1 MKIEEAV
8 EYMSLMYLERI
19 LKSFTQDYPSKKN
32 EEEYRE
38 IIKNNVDTLSKP
50 EGIDQRLNV
59 YFSDINKD
67 PYSNKLLYNFIL
79 RAVLSKPEF
88 YSTKDE
94 IIEDVIRA
102 EQNIIKLSK
111 DSDSFK
117 HLSQKSID
125 IYSAIL
131 ETALEDEVITNS
143 ELALLA
149 RLRKK
154 LSISEKDQY
163 LIQAKLGLFPVR
175 DNKVHKPSEINEII
189 DDLQKCGILFYC
201 NQFDNGSN
209 KVYVIPQEMVNGVK
223 SSLGVELIEDKYHL
237 LLQKLQKKQL
247 KEALRARNLNLYGTK
262 DELIERIIHA
272 GVKPTETLEY
282 LTSKELSD
290 VCSKIPSLNVSGTK
304 DEKIQRLIDYYS
316 KLIIKEFTEEDT
328 GEKYFEYLEQ
338 LAERDLDN
346 LLGNNIIK
354 DADYIESAFEEGTRY
369 LFNQVL
375 NHELLKFNG
384 SEHADGGVF
393 FQNDNS
399 LLLWDNKAKKD
410 GTSYKFPDKH
420 LRQFRRY
427 IRNEASKG
435 KRVNCFLI
443 ITSKIDQRAERNAVK
458 LKAESGVDTDIAVIT
473 AENLKL
479 VAENWT
485 KYSSKDSFNLHV
497 FNTTGILNWE
507 TLRDRMK
514 WHE

>member
-38 IIKNNVDTLSKP
+38 IIKNNIDTLSKT
-50 EGIDQRLNV
+50 ENINDRLNS
-59 YFSDINKD
+59 YFSNVNKD

-79 RAVLSKPEF
+79 RSILSEPNF
-88 YSTKDE
+88 FSTKDE
-94 IIEDVIRA
+94 IIDGVIKA
-102 EQNIIKLSK
+102 EKNIIKLSK

-125 IYSAIL
+125 IYAAIL
-131 ETALEDEVITNS
+131 ETALEDEVISNN

-163 LIQAKLGLFPVR
+163 LIQAKLGLFPAR
-175 DNKVHKPSEINEII
+175 DNKVHTASEITEII

-201 NQFDNGSN
+201 NQYESGAK
-209 KVYVIPQEMVNGVK
+209 KVFTIPEEMVQGVK
-223 SSLGVELIEDKYHL
+223 ASLGLELIEDKYQL
-237 LLQKLQKKQL
+237 LLKRLQKKQL
-247 KEALRARNLNLYGTK
+247 KKALRERNLNLYGTK

-272 GVKPTETLEY
+272 GIKPSETLEC
-282 LTSKELSD
+282 LTSSELSD

-304 DEKIQRLIDYYS
+304 DEKINRLISYYS
-316 KLIIKEFTEEDT
+316 KLIIKEYKEEDT
-328 GEKYFEYLEQ
+328 GEKYYEYLEQ
-338 LAERDLDN
+338 LAIRDLDN
-346 LLGNNIIK
+346 LLGNNIVK
-354 DADYIESAFEEGTRY
+354 DADYIDLAFEEGTRY
-369 LFNQVL
+369 PFKEVL
-375 NHELLKFNG
+375 NHQLLELNG
-384 SEHADGGVF
+384 NEHADGGVYF
-393 FQNDNS
+393 RDDSS
-399 LLLWDNKAKKD
+399 LLLWDNKSKKD
-410 GTSYKFPDKH
+410 GTAYKFPDKH

-427 IRNEASKG
+427 IRNEAGKG

-443 ITSKIDQRAERNAVK
+443 ITSDIDQSAERNAVK
-458 LKAESGVDTDIAVIT
+458 LKAESGVDTDIAIIT

-479 VAENWT
+479 VAESWT
-485 KYSSKDSFNLHV
+485 KYSDKESFNLHI
-497 FNTTGILNWE
+497 FNTTGILSWE
-507 TLRDRMK
+507 SLRERMK

>member
-38 IIKNNVDTLSKP
+38 IIKNNIDTLSDT
-50 EGIDQRLNV
+50 ENISDRLND
-59 YFSDINKD
+59 YFSNVNKD

-79 RAVLSKPEF
+79 RSVLSQPNSF
-88 YSTKDE
+88 STKDE
-94 IIEDVIRA
+94 IIQHVVKA
-102 EQNIIKLSK
+102 EKNIIKLSK

-125 IYSAIL
+125 IYSTIL
-131 ETALEDEVITNS
+131 ETALEDEVISNE

-149 RLRKK
+149 KLRKK

-163 LIQAKLGLFPVR
+163 LIQAKLGLFPAKE
-175 DNKVHKPSEINEII
+175 NNVHTSSEITEII

-201 NQFDNGSN
+201 NQYENGST
-209 KVYVIPQEMVNGVK
+209 KVFTIPEEMVNGVK
-223 SSLGVELIEDKYHL
+223 ASLGVELIEDKYQL
-237 LLQKLQKKQL
+237 LLNKLQKKQL
-247 KEALRARNLNLYGTK
+247 KKALKERNLNLYGTK

-272 GVKPTETLEY
+272 GIKPSETLEC
-282 LTSKELSD
+282 LTSNELSD
-290 VCSKIPSLNVSGTK
+290 ICSKISSLNVSGTK
-304 DEKIQRLIDYYS
+304 NEKINRLINYYS
-316 KLIIKEFTEEDT
+316 KLIIKEYKEENT
-328 GEKYFEYLEQ
+328 GQKYYEYLEQ
-338 LAERDLDN
+338 LAKRDLDN

-354 DADYIESAFEEGTRY
+354 DPDYIDLAFEEGTKY
-369 LFNQVL
+369 LFKEML
-375 NHELLKFNG
+375 NHKLVDFEG
-384 SEHADGGVF
+384 SEHADGAVY
-393 FQNDNS
+393 FQNDSS
-399 LLLWDNKAKKD
+399 LLLWDNKSKKN
-410 GTSYKFPDKH
+410 GNAYKFPDSH

-427 IRNEASKG
+427 IRNEAGKG

-443 ITSKIDQRAERNAVK
+443 ITADIDQSAERNAVK
-458 LKAESGVDTDIAVIT
+458 LKAESGVDTDIALIT

-485 KYSSKDSFNLHV
+485 KYTSNDVFNLHV
-497 FNTTGILNWE
+497 FNTTGILSWE
-507 TLRDRMK
+507 SLRERME

>member
-38 IIKNNVDTLSKP
+38 IIKNNIDTLSTP
-50 EGIDQRLNV
+50 ENIDNRLEE
-59 YFSDINKD
+59 YFSNANKD
-67 PYSNKLLYNFIL
+67 PYSNKLLYSFIL
-79 RAVLSKPEF
+79 RSILSEPEF

-94 IIEDVIRA
+94 IIEDVIKA
-102 EQNIIKLSK
+102 EKNIVALSK
-111 DSDSFK
+111 DSSSFK
-117 HLSQKSID
+117 HLSQKSVD

-131 ETALEDEVITNS
+131 ETALEDEVISSN

-163 LIQAKLGLFPVR
+163 LIQAKLGQFPVNE
-175 DNKVHKPSEINEII
+175 NKVHNASEINEII

-201 NQFDNGSN
+201 NQYENGSER
-209 KVYVIPQEMVNGVK
+209 VFVIPEEMIKGVK
-223 SSLGVELIEDKYHL
+223 SSLGIELIEDKYQL
-237 LLQKLQKKQL
+237 LLQRLQKKQL
-247 KEALRARNLNLYGTK
+247 KEALRERNLNLYGTK

-272 GVKPTETLEY
+272 GIKPTETLDF

-290 VCSKIPSLNVSGTK
+290 ICSEIPSLIVGGTK

-316 KLIIKEFTEEDT
+316 KLIIKEYAKENT
-328 GEKYFEYLEQ
+328 GQKYYEYLEQ
-338 LAERDLDN
+338 LAVRDLDN
-346 LLGNNIIK
+346 LLGNNIVK

-369 LFNQVL
+369 LFKEVL
-375 NHELLKFNG
+375 NHDLLNFNG
-384 SEHADGGVF
+384 NEHADGGVF
-393 FQNDNS
+393 FQNDSS

-410 GTSYKFPDKH
+410 SGPYKFPDKH

-427 IRNEASKG
+427 IRNEAGKG

-443 ITSKIDQRAERNAVK
+443 VTSQIDPVAEKNAVK
-458 LKAESGVDTDIAVIT
+458 LKAESGVDTDIALIT

-479 VAENWT
+479 VAESWK
-485 KYSSKDSFNLHV
+485 KYSSKDQFNLHV
-497 FNTTGILNWE
+497 FNTTGILSWE
-507 TLRDRMK
+507 SLRERMK